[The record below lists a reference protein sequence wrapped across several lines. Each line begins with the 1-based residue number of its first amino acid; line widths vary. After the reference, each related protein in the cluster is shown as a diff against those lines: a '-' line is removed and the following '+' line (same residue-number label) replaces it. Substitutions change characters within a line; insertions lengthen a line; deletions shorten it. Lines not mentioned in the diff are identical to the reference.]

1 MAANKFGFGVRDLML
16 FPLKEETDTATPTY
30 DTMLDTTDTNSIKAS
45 RTTANATADGDDKQ
59 VANITMTTGMTIE
72 WTGWGVPV
80 ETEAKIYGHTLDSTK
95 NQLDEAMDDLA
106 PYIGVG
112 YVRTMTDKSN
122 AKTFKGYFYYKCQAV
137 QGDEESTSAG
147 TSLNLASTTV
157 TFNAVQPS
165 YGPLRSIEEFDTED
179 AAVAWI
185 KGLAGATA

>member
-16 FPLKEETDTATPTY
+16 FPLKAETDTAKPTY

-80 ETEAKIYGHTLDSTK
+80 ETEAKIYGHTLTTD
-95 NQLDEAMDDLA
+95 QLDEAMDDLA

-122 AKTFKGYFYYKCQAV
+122 TKTFKAYFYYKCQAV
-137 QGDEESTSAG
+137 QGDEESTSSG
-147 TSLNLASTTV
+147 SSLNLASTTV

-165 YGPLRSIEEFDTED
+165 FGPLRSVEEFDTED
-179 AAVAWI
+179 AAVSWI